1 MRGLLVSDSAKELAG
16 LKAMHA
22 GAVLLK
28 EGGQPV
34 ALLPAFGFTAA
45 GGHAFR
51 MDLLLVPFMHSGYV
65 TRLFFERQI
74 AGRGSN
80 WNQHRLLERNW
91 WAPSWN
97 HVPASLQWTQMLLAH
112 LRAVE

>member
-1 MRGLLVSDSAKELAG
+1 VRRIVLSEAMKEFAG
-16 LKAMHA
+16 LQAMHTS
-22 GAVLLK
+22 AVLLK

-34 ALLPAFGFTAA
+34 ALLPAFGFVA
-45 GGHAFR
+45 GGKSEK
-51 MDLLLVPFMHSGYV
+51 MDLLLVPFLHTGYT
-65 TRLFFERQI
+65 TRLFFARVI

-80 WNQHRLLERNW
+80 WKEHRVIERNW

-97 HVPASLQWTQMLLAH
+97 NVPAAMRWTQMLLAH

>member
-1 MRGLLVSDSAKELAG
+1 VRGLVVTDAAKEFAG

-34 ALLPAFGFTAA
+34 ALMPAFGFTAA
-45 GGHAFR
+45 GEQTFK
-51 MDLLLVPFMHSGYV
+51 MDLLLVPFAHSGYI

-74 AGRGSN
+74 QGRGSN
-80 WNQHRLLERNW
+80 WNQHRVIERNW

-97 HVPASLQWTQMLLAH
+97 HVPASMRWTQMLLAH
-112 LRAVE
+112 LRAVA

>member
-1 MRGLLVSDSAKELAG
+1 VSDAAKEFAN

-34 ALLPAFGFTAA
+34 ALLPGFGFTVGEQA
-45 GGHAFR
+45 HK
-51 MDLLLVPFMHSGYV
+51 MDLLLVPFAHSGYV

-74 AGRGSN
+74 AGRGAN
-80 WNQHRLLERNW
+80 WNQHQPHTSYSSYAGHDVVEVLTKCR
-91 WAPSWN
+91 
-97 HVPASLQWTQMLLAH
+97 VQH
-112 LRAVE
+112 LSHGDVRFVDARRY